1 MSRWKALR
9 ATVRAW
15 WRARRLAA
23 ANRAG
28 ASSCFYCGVA
38 FTESGPEHR
47 TVDHRLPKS
56 RGGTD
61 ALRNMVF
68 ACYACN
74 QRKRDRLEED
84 FLASEW
90 LATRRSRDRNAPEVD
105 RSGPENGATPSS
117 GSG

>member
-1 MSRWKALR
+1 M
-9 ATVRAW
+9 
-15 WRARRLAA
+15 AA

-38 FTESGPEHR
+38 FTESGPDHR
-47 TVDHRLPKS
+47 TVDHRVAKS

-68 ACYACN
+68 ACYSCN
-74 QRKRDRLEED
+74 QRKRDRLEDE

-90 LATRRSRDRNAPEVD
+90 LATRRADLERRRPE
-105 RSGPENGATPSS
+105 R
-117 GSG
+117 